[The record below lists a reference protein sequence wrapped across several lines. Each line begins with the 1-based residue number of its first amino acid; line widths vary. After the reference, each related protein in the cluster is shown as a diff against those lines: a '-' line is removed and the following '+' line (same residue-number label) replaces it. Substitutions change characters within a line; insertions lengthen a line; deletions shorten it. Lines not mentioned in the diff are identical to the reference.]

1 MLNFSKN
8 FVQYLDTYDKGK
20 QTTYKSRNLFLNIEK
35 EFMRNFMYNAE
46 ESVKDTNVA
55 SPKGVQ
61 DDNSLNYFTS
71 KDNNVGVSLISDEY
85 FFEPLKKSISKEII
99 VEDKNK
105 EKTMVEI
112 TENIETLK
120 DILTIIEKY
129 ELDEKCEYNID
140 LKVLKKIKPELECL
154 DKMIGIEKL
163 KQNVLD
169 QLLYFIQNLHV
180 SEEGGDYK
188 HTVIYGPPG
197 TGKTEI
203 AKIIGKMYSKI
214 GVLNENK
221 FVKVSRQDLIA
232 GYLGQTAIKTGKV
245 IQKAVGGVLFIDE
258 AYSLASSEKEDSFS
272 KECLDTLCE
281 SLSNYKN
288 ELMVIIAGYEDE
300 LENTFFRSNRGLN
313 SRFIWRFTMEPYNS
327 DELVNIF
334 LKIVLNNQW
343 NIEEGVEMDKKW
355 FRLKYD
361 EFPSYGRDMEQLFT
375 CTKICHSRRIY
386 GKDKDLRKKI
396 NMDDVKAGF
405 TMFMDNKKKK
415 KESKHLYSMYL

>member
-8 FVQYLDTYDKGK
+8 FVTYLDNYDKTK
-20 QTTYKSRNLFLNIEK
+20 QTKYKNRNLFLNIEK
-35 EFMRNFMYNAE
+35 EFINNFVFNFE
-46 ESVKDTNVA
+46 DTHKEPIL
-55 SPKGVQ
+55 STPKEVQ
-61 DDNSLNYFTS
+61 DDNSFNYLAST
-71 KDNNVGVSLISDEY
+71 NVGESTFKNEF
-85 FFEPLKKSISKEII
+85 FFEPLKNSVDINTADKE
-99 VEDKNK
+99 VK
-105 EKTMVEI
+105 EKEKIEI
-112 TENIETLK
+112 DERIETLEDVLK
-120 DILTIIEKY
+120 IIEKY
-129 ELDEKCEYNID
+129 ELSEECEYNID
-140 LKVLKKIKPELECL
+140 LKVLKKIKPELESL
-154 DKMIGIEKL
+154 DKMIGIQKL

-169 QLLYFIQNLHV
+169 QLLYFIQNLHI
-180 SEEGGDYK
+180 SQDGGDYK

-203 AKIIGKMYSKI
+203 AKIIGTMYSKI
-214 GVLNENK
+214 GVLDENK

-245 IQKAVGGVLFIDE
+245 IQKAIGGVLFIDE
-258 AYSLASSEKEDSFS
+258 AYSLASTDKEDSFS

-300 LENTFFRSNRGLN
+300 LESTFFRSNRGLN
-313 SRFIWRFTMEPYNS
+313 SRFIWRFTMEPYDS

-334 LKIVLNNQW
+334 LKIVKNNQW
-343 NIEEGVEMDKKW
+343 DITENENLDKKW
-355 FRLKYD
+355 FKTKYE

-396 NMDDVKAGF
+396 NMEDVKAGF
-405 TMFMDNKKKK
+405 KMFMENKKKK
-415 KESKHLYSMYL
+415 VENKHLYSMYL

>member
-8 FVQYLDTYDKGK
+8 FVTYLDNYDKTK
-20 QTTYKSRNLFLNIEK
+20 QTKYKNRNLFLNIEK
-35 EFMRNFMYNAE
+35 EFINNFIFNFE
-46 ESVKDTNVA
+46 DTHKEPILS
-55 SPKGVQ
+55 SPKEVQ
-61 DDNSLNYFTS
+61 DDNSFNYLAST
-71 KDNNVGVSLISDEY
+71 NVGESTFKNEF
-85 FFEPLKKSISKEII
+85 FFEPLKNSVDINTADKE
-99 VEDKNK
+99 VK
-105 EKTMVEI
+105 EKEKIEI
-112 TENIETLK
+112 DERIETLEDVLK
-120 DILTIIEKY
+120 IIEKY
-129 ELDEKCEYNID
+129 ELSEECEYNID
-140 LKVLKKIKPELECL
+140 LKVLKKIKPELESL
-154 DKMIGIEKL
+154 DKMIGIQKL

-169 QLLYFIQNLHV
+169 QLLYFIQNLHI
-180 SEEGGDYK
+180 SQDGGDYK

-203 AKIIGKMYSKI
+203 AKIIGTMYSKI
-214 GVLNENK
+214 GVLDENK

-245 IQKAVGGVLFIDE
+245 IQKAIGGVLFIDE
-258 AYSLASSEKEDSFS
+258 AYSLASTDKEDSFS

-300 LENTFFRSNRGLN
+300 LESTFFRSNRGLN
-313 SRFIWRFTMEPYNS
+313 SRFIWRFTMEPYDS

-334 LKIVLNNQW
+334 LKIVKNNQW
-343 NIEEGVEMDKKW
+343 DITENENLDKKW
-355 FRLKYD
+355 FKTKYE

-396 NMDDVKAGF
+396 NMEDVKAGF
-405 TMFMDNKKKK
+405 KMFMENKKKK
-415 KESKHLYSMYL
+415 VENKHLYSMYL

>member
-8 FVQYLDTYDKGK
+8 FVTYLDNYDKTK
-20 QTTYKSRNLFLNIEK
+20 QTKYKNRNLFLNIEK
-35 EFMRNFMYNAE
+35 EFINNFIFNFE
-46 ESVKDTNVA
+46 DTYKEPILS
-55 SPKGVQ
+55 SPKEVQ
-61 DDNSLNYFTS
+61 DDNSFNYLAST
-71 KDNNVGVSLISDEY
+71 NVGESTFKNEF
-85 FFEPLKKSISKEII
+85 FFEPLKNSVDINTADKE
-99 VEDKNK
+99 VK
-105 EKTMVEI
+105 EKEKIEI
-112 TENIETLK
+112 DERIETLEDVLK
-120 DILTIIEKY
+120 IIEKY
-129 ELDEKCEYNID
+129 ELSEECEYNID
-140 LKVLKKIKPELECL
+140 LKVLKKIKPELESL
-154 DKMIGIEKL
+154 DKMIGIQKL

-169 QLLYFIQNLHV
+169 QLLYFIQNLHI
-180 SEEGGDYK
+180 SQDGGDYK

-203 AKIIGKMYSKI
+203 AKIIGTMYSKI
-214 GVLNENK
+214 GVLDENK

-245 IQKAVGGVLFIDE
+245 IQKAIGGVLFIDE
-258 AYSLASSEKEDSFS
+258 AYSLASTDKEDSFS

-300 LENTFFRSNRGLN
+300 LESTFFRSNRGLN
-313 SRFIWRFTMEPYNS
+313 SRFIWRFTMEPYDS

-334 LKIVLNNQW
+334 LKIVKNNQW
-343 NIEEGVEMDKKW
+343 DITENENLDKKW
-355 FRLKYD
+355 FKTKYE

-396 NMDDVKAGF
+396 NMEDVKAGF
-405 TMFMDNKKKK
+405 KMFMENKKKK
-415 KESKHLYSMYL
+415 VENKHLYSMYL

>member
-8 FVQYLDTYDKGK
+8 FVTYLDNYDKTK
-20 QTTYKSRNLFLNIEK
+20 QTKYKNRNLFLNIEK
-35 EFMRNFMYNAE
+35 EFINNFIFNFE
-46 ESVKDTNVA
+46 DTHKEPILS
-55 SPKGVQ
+55 SPKEVQ
-61 DDNSLNYFTS
+61 DDNSFNYLAST
-71 KDNNVGVSLISDEY
+71 NVGESTFKNEF
-85 FFEPLKKSISKEII
+85 FFEPLKNSVDINTADKE
-99 VEDKNK
+99 VK
-105 EKTMVEI
+105 EKEKIEI
-112 TENIETLK
+112 DERIETLEDVLK
-120 DILTIIEKY
+120 IIEKY
-129 ELDEKCEYNID
+129 ELSEECEYNID
-140 LKVLKKIKPELECL
+140 LKVLKKIKPELESL
-154 DKMIGIEKL
+154 DKMIGIQKL

-169 QLLYFIQNLHV
+169 QLLYFIQNLHI
-180 SEEGGDYK
+180 SQDGGDYK

-203 AKIIGKMYSKI
+203 AKRIGTMYSKI
-214 GVLNENK
+214 GVLDENK

-245 IQKAVGGVLFIDE
+245 IQKAIGGVLFIDE
-258 AYSLASSEKEDSFS
+258 AYSLASTDKEDSFS

-300 LENTFFRSNRGLN
+300 LESTFFRSNRGLN
-313 SRFIWRFTMEPYNS
+313 SRFIWRFTMEPYDS

-334 LKIVLNNQW
+334 LKIVKNNQW
-343 NIEEGVEMDKKW
+343 DITENENLDKKW
-355 FRLKYD
+355 FKTKYE

-396 NMDDVKAGF
+396 NMEDVKAGF
-405 TMFMDNKKKK
+405 KMFMENKKKK
-415 KESKHLYSMYL
+415 VENKHLYSMYL